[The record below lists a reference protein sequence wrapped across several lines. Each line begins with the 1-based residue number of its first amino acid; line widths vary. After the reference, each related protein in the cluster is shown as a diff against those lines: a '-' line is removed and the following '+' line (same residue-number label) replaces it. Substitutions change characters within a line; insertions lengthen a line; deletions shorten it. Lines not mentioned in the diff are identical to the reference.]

1 METLSAI
8 LPLLGFKLQVWATA
22 MRSSRNSIQKMSKLV
37 ITFRTCGVRNSLTEP
52 VSSSMTSVYD
62 VMQNMKAEK
71 WRGGRINSSSIC
83 AGRDLI
89 FGYNSRKDTTYRHP
103 VHPMN
108 AMRAVTP
115 PPRTVWRM
123 ACGSSGEKK
132 KEDSSRCHGRLAA

>member
-1 METLSAI
+1 
-8 LPLLGFKLQVWATA
+8 
-22 MRSSRNSIQKMSKLV
+22 
-37 ITFRTCGVRNSLTEP
+37 
-52 VSSSMTSVYD
+52 MTSVYD
-62 VMQNMKAEK
+62 VMQNMKAEN

-115 PPRTVWRM
+115 PPPDGLEDGLRLEWRE
-123 ACGSSGEKK
+123 EKRRLK
-132 KEDSSRCHGRLAA
+132 QVSREASRVSER